1 MCIKCTNTFTFA
13 ENKPTFRELIMNAD
27 EVNAGSIEAT
37 EVESLLIMECE
48 KNVSTQVYTV

>member
-13 ENKPTFRELIMNAD
+13 ENKPTFRELNAD

-37 EVESLLIMECE
+37 EVESLFMECE
-48 KNVSTQVYTV
+48 KNVSAQVYTV